1 MKSLQGPVPLLS
13 RYGHFRHVQDLQSQF
28 FLKRLSKRRDFTA
41 SRGRLHVYYLF
52 EDTTEDFE
60 IVGVNVEQ
68 AASMEGEGQAA
79 STVEELS
86 VTSYS
91 EEQSRVELPPGWE
104 ARRVSSKTIVV
115 PIAVS
120 GEWKI
125 HM

>member
-1 MKSLQGPVPLLS
+1 M
-13 RYGHFRHVQDLQSQF
+13 
-28 FLKRLSKRRDFTA
+28 
-41 SRGRLHVYYLF
+41 
-52 EDTTEDFE
+52 
-60 IVGVNVEQ
+60 GVNVEQ